1 MNYIQVDYVYEIQI
15 IIIVLILDNNTPYLN
30 LIDFTHYILSQL
42 QFTSTIFHTILY
54 RLYRLYIYK
63 MTNKH
68 SHFMATQ
75 IQAMKKSEDAE
86 MLTDSNAT
94 NNQDIEKKKKKKKKK
109 KSAYKNLLK
118 SIKKSSRTEE
128 QKKDDYKQ
136 KISQSLGGGDFGKI
150 SRI

>member
-1 MNYIQVDYVYEIQI
+1 
-15 IIIVLILDNNTPYLN
+15 
-30 LIDFTHYILSQL
+30 
-42 QFTSTIFHTILY
+42 
-54 RLYRLYIYK
+54 

-75 IQAMKKSEDAE
+75 IQAMKKSEDAK
-86 MLTDSNAT
+86 MVTDSNAI
-94 NNQDIEKKKKKKKKK
+94 NNKDIEKKKKKKKKK

-118 SIKKSSRTEE
+118 SIKKSSRTDE